1 MSAESALVVHLG
13 GPMKRIW
20 MAGLALGLFTCCVS
34 AQEPPAI
41 KTQKDKVSYAIGMEM
56 GKGVKAQGLD
66 VDLNL
71 MFAGLKD
78 ALSGAKPLM
87 SEADLNTIITGLQ
100 EEIRQKQMQAM
111 EQAAGENR
119 KQDRKST
126 RLNSSH
132 LGISHA
138 VFCL

>member
-20 MAGLALGLFTCCVS
+20 MAVLALGLFTCSAS

-66 VDLNL
+66 VDLNS

-78 ALSGAKPLM
+78 ALSGAPPQM

-100 EEIRQKQMQAM
+100 EEIRQKQMQAA
-111 EQAAGENR
+111 EAEAEENKKKGEAFLAENT
-119 KQDRKST
+119 KKADVVTGQS
-126 RLNSSH
+126 
-132 LGISHA
+132 
-138 VFCL
+138 

>member
-20 MAGLALGLFTCCVS
+20 MAGLALGLFTCSVS

-66 VDLNL
+66 IDPNL

-78 ALSGAKPLM
+78 ALSGTKPLM
-87 SEADLNTIITGLQ
+87 SEADLNTII
-100 EEIRQKQMQAM
+100 
-111 EQAAGENR
+111 NR
-119 KQDRKST
+119 SYHKIKKKEKKRIEA
-126 RLNSSH
+126 R
-132 LGISHA
+132 
-138 VFCL
+138 

>member
-66 VDLNL
+66 VDLN
-71 MFAGLKD
+71 
-78 ALSGAKPLM
+78 
-87 SEADLNTIITGLQ
+87 TIITGLQ

-111 EQAAGENR
+111 EQAAGDNR
-119 KQDRKST
+119 KQGEAFLAENTKKAGVVT
-126 RLNSSH
+126 L
-132 LGISHA
+132 
-138 VFCL
+138 